1 MRGSLTALQL
11 IFGMTVSNLCMYL
24 RFGCRVVVKAL
35 MSDSLAKI
43 AIPSN
48 KEIAPYKEAIGMIY
62 PLLSDV

>member
-24 RFGCRVVVKAL
+24 RFGRRVVVKAL

-43 AIPSN
+43 AIPST

-62 PLLSDV
+62 PLLSNV